1 MTEVAA
7 RASRV
12 TPRSVSPLRFALACP
27 ILVACAHSTSPGG
40 PVDAARGADA
50 APADA
55 PAGDAPASDSLP
67 APYRHTIVLDGMDD
81 FAAADTFT
89 TTSSP
94 SYTARVTWDDHD
106 LYIGYSGPDLSPQ
119 TTDASTKW
127 LFVYL
132 DTDPGAGTGATQSQ
146 VYTTQGATFPPGFGA
161 EYYVRYK
168 VDGTLTSLEQDQNGT
183 WTTVTPAPS
192 TAQAGTYVELA
203 IPLAQIGAGAKLGVV
218 TWMINEKQ
226 LAEGSYA
233 GLYQGN
239 FTDGYAAS
247 LAITKYLLADFTS
260 SRDPDDP
267 ANQAP

>member
-1 MTEVAA
+1 M
-7 RASRV
+7 SL
-12 TPRSVSPLRFALACP
+12 LRPVLACL
-27 ILVACAHSTSPGG
+27 ILGACAHSTSPG
-40 PVDAARGADA
+40 

-55 PAGDAPASDSLP
+55 PPQRDAPPPPIDAPAIDAP
-67 APYRHTIVLDGMDD
+67 PVPYRHTIVLDGMDD

-94 SYTARVTWDDHD
+94 SFAARVTWDDQN
-106 LYIGYSGPDLSPQ
+106 LYVGYSGPDLSPQ
-119 TTDASTKW
+119 ATDASTKW

-146 VYTTQGATFPPGFGA
+146 VYNTQGATFPSGFGA
-161 EYYVRYK
+161 EYYARYK
-168 VDGTLTSLEQDQNGT
+168 VDGTLTSLEQYGNGT

-192 TAQAGTYVELA
+192 TAQAGQYVELA
-203 IPLAQIGAGAKLGVV
+203 IPLAQIGAGAKLGIV

-239 FTDGYAAS
+239 FTDGYAMN
-247 LAITKYLLADFTS
+247 LALTRYLRADFTS